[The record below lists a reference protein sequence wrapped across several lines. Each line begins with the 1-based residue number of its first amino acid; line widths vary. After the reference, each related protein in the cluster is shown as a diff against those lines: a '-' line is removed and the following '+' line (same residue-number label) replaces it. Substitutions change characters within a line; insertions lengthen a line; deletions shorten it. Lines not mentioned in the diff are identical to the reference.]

1 MTEFLA
7 NLTAILVAIGLAVDL
22 IDKILTV
29 YEKHFK

>member
-7 NLTAILVAIGLAVDL
+7 NLTAILVAIGTAADTL
-22 IDKILTV
+22 DKILTV